1 MSEKTNAKIK
11 EMLNIRV
18 VIVVSV
24 CVFMFGAILG
34 FLTGDGPV
42 EEASVST
49 PVVATP
55 NSGQEGQGGQ
65 AKSNTKTPQSDE
77 AKELKTLEAELEKLV
92 KDKYPTVELSF
103 AIKNLD
109 TGVSVV
115 HNSKKLN
122 SASVIKLF
130 IAGTVY
136 SGIEDGTYELSD
148 ERAQDL
154 DIMITESDNE
164 ASCNFIDDFGGTN
177 PETRKVEATNKINEF
192 IKKIGY
198 ANTEINRKMHNTTPP
213 GGPTGFENYTSV
225 EDVVMLLESIYNKS
239 LFEEPHNTDFLNLLK
254 NQKRRTKIPA
264 KIVEKYPDVTVANK
278 TGELSQ
284 VENDVAIITSDKFNI
299 IFAVMINEIPLKE
312 DGSTDY
318 PLKEKVQ
325 ETIADMGL
333 KVVEYYSS
341 KQ

>member
-1 MSEKTNAKIK
+1 MSETTNKKKTDKMKGSI
-11 EMLNIRV
+11 LTLV
-18 VIVVSV
+18 LVSV
-24 CVFMFGAILG
+24 CVFVFGAILG
-34 FLTGDGPV
+34 FLTGDDSV
-42 EEASVST
+42 IKEASVNRQVAPESSHYDSDKST
-49 PVVATP
+49 
-55 NSGQEGQGGQ
+55 
-65 AKSNTKTPQSDE
+65 SNNKTSDSDE
-77 AKELKTLEAELEKLV
+77 TEELKKLENQLENLV

-115 HNSKKLN
+115 HNNKKLN

-136 SGIEDGTYELSD
+136 SGK
-148 ERAQDL
+148 RAQEL
-154 DIMITESDNE
+154 DIMISESDNE
-164 ASCNFIDDFGGTN
+164 ASRNFIDDFGGIN
-177 PETRKVEATNKINEF
+177 PKTRRVESNNRINEF
-192 IKKIGY
+192 IKKMGY
-198 ANTEINRKMHNTTPP
+198 SDTEINRKMYSTTPP

-225 EDVVMLLESIYNKS
+225 EDVVMFLEGIYNKS
-239 LFEEPHNTDFLNLLK
+239 LFEEPHNTEFLNLLK

-264 KIVEKYPDVTVANK
+264 KITEKFPWVTVANK
-278 TGELSQ
+278 TGELSR
-284 VENDVAIITSDKFNI
+284 VENDAAIITSDKFNI

-333 KVVEYYSS
+333 MVVEYYSS